1 MTDYSELE
9 KNRRIRPGKFSD
21 KQISDCLALSKRDL
35 KVSKKML
42 KENKDWAFN
51 IAYNSMLQAARALM
65 YSKGFRSSGIGQHAT
80 IIEFAELSLDK
91 KYSEIIEI
99 MDTIEQEVEIVKQYG
114 SERIFI
120 NSSADWGIS
129 DPLAVPKT
137 AALMKEQ
144 GISDQAIHEVCYL
157 NALEAFG
164 KSGQFN
170 AVDWEM
176 GNGVDQKMQFEGNS
190 ILRGGQT
197 PLVEGANGNIIK

>member
-1 MTDYSELE
+1 MTDYLELE

-80 IIEFAELSLDK
+80 IIEFAGLSLDK

-99 MDTIEQEVEIVKQYG
+99 MDTMRRKRNTAVYDIVG
-114 SERIFI
+114 LI
-120 NSSADWGIS
+120 SSKEAAEAVKNAEYLVKLIS
-129 DPLAVPKT
+129 K
-137 AALMKEQ
+137 
-144 GISDQAIHEVCYL
+144 
-157 NALEAFG
+157 
-164 KSGQFN
+164 
-170 AVDWEM
+170 
-176 GNGVDQKMQFEGNS
+176 
-190 ILRGGQT
+190 ILD
-197 PLVEGANGNIIK
+197 